1 MQQQSN
7 GDDTRSDGAPEP
19 GDASRGW
26 QRTKRWSDSESW
38 HLCRA
43 SLWSRWHGLAH
54 GSWLRLALRTGDHCA
69 VDLTSCWIGDPVG
82 FEKEEGLCGTLHGA
96 RTRCLHEGLGTEP
109 QPSRL
114 PVPSILRPLL
124 LRLRTATF
132 YLMRPYAP
140 LYLVRPYTAT
150 YNRHQLTVIT
160 LCIYLRLL
168 AVTCVRKLGSMK
180 TTHSISSSRPRSTR
194 TPRSISSSRPR
205 SMRPLTAFPLPGFV
219 RRLRTFPSDC
229 FFCPKSKEPAS
240 GPRDFV
246 PWNPECSSSCTR
258 RLSVP
263 DGEGVAAC
271 VRGTTPCP
279 CSCKLQHLQAA
290 LPAARSI
297 AQSSATEVEKEE
309 GSLGMLPGMVMLP
322 MIPTSTAG
330 PRDRDAG
337 DLPL

>member
-1 MQQQSN
+1 M
-7 GDDTRSDGAPEP
+7 
-19 GDASRGW
+19 
-26 QRTKRWSDSESW
+26 
-38 HLCRA
+38 
-43 SLWSRWHGLAH
+43 
-54 GSWLRLALRTGDHCA
+54 
-69 VDLTSCWIGDPVG
+69 
-82 FEKEEGLCGTLHGA
+82 
-96 RTRCLHEGLGTEP
+96 
-109 QPSRL
+109 
-114 PVPSILRPLL
+114 
-124 LRLRTATF
+124 
-132 YLMRPYAP
+132 
-140 LYLVRPYTAT
+140 
-150 YNRHQLTVIT
+150 
-160 LCIYLRLL
+160 
-168 AVTCVRKLGSMK
+168 
-180 TTHSISSSRPRSTR
+180 
-194 TPRSISSSRPR
+194 
-205 SMRPLTAFPLPGFV
+205 
-219 RRLRTFPSDC
+219 
-229 FFCPKSKEPAS
+229 
-240 GPRDFV
+240 PRDFV